1 MASIVTIKTGRV
13 IFREGDKGNSMYIV
27 LEGSVEV
34 YVVIKGEEV
43 ILSTMKSGDF
53 FGEMALFRDKPRSA
67 NARVLKDVKLAV
79 IESKVQLEK
88 FLTDN
93 PLFASKMVNIMA
105 SRLAQTNDMLF
116 QKINEL
122 SAKKLE
128 FKQSNGS

>member
-1 MASIVTIKTGRV
+1 MASIVSVKTGRV
-13 IFREGDKGNSMYIV
+13 IFREGDKGNTMYIV
-27 LEGSVEV
+27 LEGVVEI
-34 YVVIKGEEV
+34 YVNIKNEE
-43 ILSTMKSGDF
+43 ISLSTMKSGDF

-67 NARVLKDVKLAV
+67 NARVIQEVKLAV
-79 IESKVQLEK
+79 IESKAQLEK

-105 SRLAQTNDMLF
+105 SRLAQTNDLLF

-128 FKQSNGS
+128 YK